1 MSIRLYFQ
9 RLPNYTEYIRLT
21 KLGMTFPV
29 ILTSPIPSY
38 SEFILKNP
46 SYLTNS
52 SLSNEN
58 TTEEMNDP
66 VVQYPSIPLC
76 KESPHD
82 KSLYSNIYC
91 YLLLALYF
99 LIICS
104 IIAWQI
110 RWVYNWR
117 ENQRRRYEH
126 GSNRQNT
133 EIELSDQKILSGM
146 LPKRST
152 SS

>member
-1 MSIRLYFQ
+1 MSIRYYFQ
-9 RLPNYTEYIRLT
+9 RLPNYTEYIRLS
-21 KLGMTFPV
+21 KQGMTFPV

-38 SEFILKNP
+38 SEFLLKNP
-46 SYLTNS
+46 SYLTN
-52 SLSNEN
+52 N
-58 TTEEMNDP
+58 TTISYENSTKDMIDP

-104 IIAWQI
+104 IIAWRPKLKHKQEDC
-110 RWVYNWR
+110 YNK
-117 ENQRRRYEH
+117 
-126 GSNRQNT
+126 S
-133 EIELSDQKILSGM
+133 EIN
-146 LPKRST
+146 
-152 SS
+152 